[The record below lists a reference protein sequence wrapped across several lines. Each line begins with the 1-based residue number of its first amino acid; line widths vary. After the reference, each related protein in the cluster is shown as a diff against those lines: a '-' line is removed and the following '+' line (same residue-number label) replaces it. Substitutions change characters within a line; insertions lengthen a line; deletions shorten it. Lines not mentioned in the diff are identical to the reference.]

1 MRAKIIIA
9 AFVAFLCAGG
19 AVCAQAQPPSDKAQ
33 SQVQSGARSIDGV
46 AARIEDDIIT
56 QSEVRELSAFQQLV
70 DGKSMARGEVI
81 NELANQWIV
90 RGEAKTELFP
100 SPSQEDVD
108 RSYAEFLKQFASPE
122 DFKARCATAGLN
134 DAAVRRMIE
143 QQLYLSRF
151 LDYRFRPQAQ
161 VEQQDIE
168 TYYEKEFVPQLK
180 ARNQTV
186 PPVDSVADTI
196 REVLTQRSI
205 SDNAAKWL
213 DDARSHLRIDLVP
226 EGSGS

>member
-9 AFVAFLCAGG
+9 GLFACLFAGG
-19 AVCAQAQPPSDKAQ
+19 AVRAQMQPASDKGR
-33 SQVQSGARSIDGV
+33 SQIQGGARSIDGV

-205 SDNAAKWL
+205 NDNAMKWL
-213 DDARSHLRIDLVP
+213 DDTRGRLRIDVVP